1 MEARGIEP
9 SRKETREIRKI
20 AETIRRELRVYVGHG
35 GSPASF
41 LPRVKRA
48 HRHLRRHELE
58 KTRTVLDSLEGD
70 LRGRL

>member
-1 MEARGIEP
+1 MEPR
-9 SRKETREIRKI
+9 RKETKEIRQV

-48 HRHLRRHELE
+48 HRHLRRRELE
-58 KTRTVLDSLEGD
+58 KVLTVLDSLEGD

>member
-1 MEARGIEP
+1 MESAKP
-9 SRKETREIRKI
+9 ETGEIRKL
-20 AETIRRELRVYVGHG
+20 AEAIRRELRVYVGHG

-48 HRHLRRHELE
+48 HRHLRRHDFE
-58 KTRTVLDSLEGD
+58 KVITVLHGLEGD